1 MKLSFSTK
9 GWKGDSFRHF
19 CDTAAELGFAGIEL
33 YDLHADNFADK
44 YSPANPVMAA
54 AIRRDLME
62 RKLSLSCLDCVGNPA
77 DPTAQEA
84 VSQEISECVRTAA
97 NLNIP

>member
-33 YDLHADNFADK
+33 YDLHADN
-44 YSPANPVMAA
+44 
-54 AIRRDLME
+54 L
-62 RKLSLSCLDCVGNPA
+62 
-77 DPTAQEA
+77 PTN
-84 VSQEISECVRTAA
+84 TAPP
-97 NLNIP
+97 NR